1 MNGSTTTANR
11 NTITCPH
18 CDGRVRTQTS
28 RRLSTLVRE
37 IYFECIDVDCGHRFV
52 AQLGIVRTLV
62 PSLKPRTDVRLP
74 IVDRRANDIIVQPK
88 PAMAS
93 AAPAPSTPPTTTD
106 RRPPSMALH

>member
-1 MNGSTTTANR
+1 MIANR

-28 RRLSTLVRE
+28 RRLSALVRE
-37 IYFECIDVDCGHRFV
+37 IYFECVDVDCGHRFV

-62 PSLKPRTDVRLP
+62 PSLKPKADVRLP

-88 PAMAS
+88 PAP
-93 AAPAPSTPPTTTD
+93 AAQSVFPPAPPATD
-106 RRPPSMALH
+106 RRPPAMVLN